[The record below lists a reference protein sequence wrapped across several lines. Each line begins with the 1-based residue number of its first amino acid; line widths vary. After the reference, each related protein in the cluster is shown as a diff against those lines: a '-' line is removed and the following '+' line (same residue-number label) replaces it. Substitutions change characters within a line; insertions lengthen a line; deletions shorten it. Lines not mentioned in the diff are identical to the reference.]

1 MIMRLCFRV
10 DASLQ
15 IGTGHVMR
23 CLTLAEVFQKAGAQC
38 HFISRAH
45 PGHLLD
51 HIRQRGFSL
60 TVLPMNPSE
69 SAPKQQ
75 RVEGSALVAHA
86 DWLGCDWLTD
96 AEQTR
101 VALIEHQPDWLVV
114 DHYAL
119 DQGWE
124 HALQANYRKLMVIDD
139 LADRPHQCDLLLD
152 QNLGRQMADYENLVP
167 ADCKL
172 LVGPHYALLRPEFA
186 ALRAYSLQRRL
197 QPVLKNILIT
207 MGGVDQP
214 NATGRVLRVLKHCRL
229 PGDCRITVVMG
240 AQAPW
245 LTQVQALAQDMPWT
259 TQVLVNIHDMA
270 QYMADSDL
278 SIGAAGGTSWERCC
292 LGLPSLMIVL
302 ADNQKNG
309 AQALQVAKAAQLLGS
324 LSDIEMK
331 LPLAIHALSS
341 TDASKYILREMS
353 AAAAGLTEGVGPH
366 QVLEIMQESMQDLHD

>member
-1 MIMRLCFRV
+1 MSMRLCFRV

-23 CLTLAEVFQKAGAQC
+23 CLTLAEAFQKAGAQC

-60 TVLPMNPSE
+60 TVLPMDPSE
-69 SAPKQQ
+69 PVVRQES
-75 RVEGSALVAHA
+75 VEGFARVAHA

-96 AEQTR
+96 AGQTHT
-101 VALIEHQPDWLVV
+101 ALIDHKPDWLVV

-119 DQGWE
+119 DQRWE
-124 HALQANYRKLMVIDD
+124 QVLQPHCRKLMVIDD
-139 LADRPHQCDLLLD
+139 LADRLHQCDLLLD
-152 QNLGRQMADYENLVP
+152 QNLGRQTADYENLVP

-186 ALRAYSLQRRL
+186 TLRKYSLQRRQ
-197 QPVLKNILIT
+197 QPVLKNILIS

-214 NATGRVLRVLKHCRL
+214 NATGRVLQALKHCQL

-240 AQAPW
+240 EQAPW
-245 LTQVQALAQDMPWT
+245 LTQVQALAGDMPWP

-270 QYMADSDL
+270 QCMANSDL
-278 SIGAAGGTSWERCC
+278 AIGAAGGTSWERCC
-292 LGLPSLMIVL
+292 LGLPSLIIVL
-302 ADNQKNG
+302 ADNQKSG
-309 AQALQVAKAAQLLGS
+309 AQALQEAKVAQLLGS
-324 LSDIEMK
+324 LSDIEKK
-331 LPLAIHALSS
+331 LPLAINALSS
-341 TDASKYILREMS
+341 AHTSQHMLRELS
-353 AAAAGLTEGVGPH
+353 AAAAELTEGFGLHKVSKTM
-366 QVLEIMQESMQDLHD
+366 LENMQDLDD

>member
-1 MIMRLCFRV
+1 MSMRLCFRV

-23 CLTLAEVFQKAGAQC
+23 CLTLAEAFQKAGAQC

-60 TVLPMNPSE
+60 TVLPMDPSE
-69 SAPKQQ
+69 PVVRHES
-75 RVEGSALVAHA
+75 VEGSAVLAHA
-86 DWLGCDWLTD
+86 DWLGCDWQTD

-101 VALIEHQPDWLVV
+101 AVLTDYQAEWLVV

-119 DQGWE
+119 DQRWE
-124 HALQANYRKLMVIDD
+124 HVLLASCRKLMVIDD

-152 QNLGRQMADYENLVP
+152 QNLGRQTADYENLVP

-186 ALRAYSLQRRL
+186 TLREYSLQRRQ

-214 NATGRVLRVLKHCRL
+214 NATGRVLQALKHCQL
-229 PGDCRITVVMG
+229 PEDCRITVVMG

-245 LTQVQALAQDMPWT
+245 LIQVQALAQDMPWP

-270 QYMADSDL
+270 QCMADSDL
-278 SIGAAGGTSWERCC
+278 AIGAAGGTSWERCC

-302 ADNQKNG
+302 ADNQKSG
-309 AQALQVAKAAQLLGS
+309 AQALQKIKAAQLFGS
-324 LSDIEMK
+324 LSDIEMQ
-331 LPLAIHALSS
+331 LPVAIHALSS
-341 TDASKYILREMS
+341 PDTSQYLLREMS
-353 AAAAGLTEGVGPH
+353 AAAAGLTEGLGLH
-366 QVLEIMQESMQDLHD
+366 KVLKTMQESMQDLHD